1 MDKLNL
7 YHELE
12 QLLRMNSRYCMDD
25 GRLLKNQIVEDALS
39 IQPLLVKELLGNEKM
54 KKVFFTD
61 VEGVMVFDKIKF
73 QRFVS
78 DTQFLGG
85 SYTMFKNK
93 IGLANENGRFV
104 SESREVVLSWP
115 YKDCM
120 LEGGQTKEDAKR
132 NEVFWNETL
141 APDEVNRLTEPKVF
155 SNFKRYD
162 KEGEHQVDHL
172 SDNDNLIIK
181 GNNLL
186 ALHSL
191 KKKYAGQ
198 VKLIYIDPPYY
209 FRKKLSTDTFKYNS
223 NFHLSTWLTF
233 MRDRLEC
240 AKHLL
245 APSGTIWIHMGDE
258 GMHYLK
264 LVADQVFGIN
274 HFIGTLPRRTRNGKS
289 DVPFNFSQDF
299 DWLLVYTNVEESQA
313 VMGRAVERKYY
324 TTEDYPGKPWRLADL
339 TKQTTAKERENSFFT
354 MVDPKTGKEY
364 PPNEKRTWCITKE
377 TFDSH
382 YKRGY
387 IVFPDDYD
395 FLKITKPYSRKF
407 KYEDEANGKLS
418 SIISDCQIQ
427 QFLKSL
433 LYDCKNEIG
442 NNEIND
448 LFGRDEFDY
457 AKPENLIKIIMEAVT
472 NEGDL
477 VMDFFSGSGTTVAVA
492 HKLGRKYIGCEQIDH
507 QIELTV
513 NRLNEV
519 ICGEQGGVSKSI
531 GWQGGGS
538 FVYCEL
544 SKANG
549 KFADEI
555 ENAETTGQLM
565 DIWNRMKATDY
576 LNYKVDVKEVDANVA
591 DFEGLNLDDQ
601 KRFLIECLDKNLL
614 YVPLSDID
622 SNEYGVT
629 DEDKRLTREFYH
641 KN

>member
-12 QLLRMNSRYCMDD
+12 QLLRKNSRYCMDD
-25 GRLLKNQIVEDALS
+25 GRLLKNRIVEDALS

-364 PPNEKRTWCITKE
+364 PPSEKRTWCITKE
-377 TFDSH
+377 TFDFH

-555 ENAETTGQLM
+555 ENAEVTGQLM

>member
-1 MDKLNL
+1 
-7 YHELE
+7 
-12 QLLRMNSRYCMDD
+12 
-25 GRLLKNQIVEDALS
+25 
-39 IQPLLVKELLGNEKM
+39 
-54 KKVFFTD
+54 
-61 VEGVMVFDKIKF
+61 
-73 QRFVS
+73 
-78 DTQFLGG
+78 
-85 SYTMFKNK
+85 
-93 IGLANENGRFV
+93 
-104 SESREVVLSWP
+104 
-115 YKDCM
+115 
-120 LEGGQTKEDAKR
+120 
-132 NEVFWNETL
+132 
-141 APDEVNRLTEPKVF
+141 
-155 SNFKRYD
+155 
-162 KEGEHQVDHL
+162 
-172 SDNDNLIIK
+172 
-181 GNNLL
+181 
-186 ALHSL
+186 
-191 KKKYAGQ
+191 
-198 VKLIYIDPPYY
+198 
-209 FRKKLSTDTFKYNS
+209 
-223 NFHLSTWLTF
+223 
-233 MRDRLEC
+233 
-240 AKHLL
+240 
-245 APSGTIWIHMGDE
+245 
-258 GMHYLK
+258 
-264 LVADQVFGIN
+264 
-274 HFIGTLPRRTRNGKS
+274 
-289 DVPFNFSQDF
+289 
-299 DWLLVYTNVEESQA
+299 
-313 VMGRAVERKYY
+313 
-324 TTEDYPGKPWRLADL
+324 
-339 TKQTTAKERENSFFT
+339 

-364 PPNEKRTWCITKE
+364 PPSEKRTWCITKE